1 MSDIDPHIRFIS
13 IFKEYPSPRGKES
26 SVKALDGVSL
36 DIARG
41 SVVGIVGYSGAGK
54 STLVRLING
63 LELPTSGSV
72 VIDGTDIT
80 GLPETKLQKV
90 RSRIGMIFQHFN
102 LFGSRTV
109 AGNVGYPLKIAGWSR
124 ENIKARVTEL
134 LRFVD
139 LEDKADVYPRRL
151 SGGQK
156 QRVGIARALATSPEI
171 LLADEAT
178 SALDPETTTEVL
190 GLLRRVNQEFGTTTV
205 VITHEMA
212 VVRELC
218 DNVVMM
224 EKGRIIEAGSTYSLF
239 SNPVTDTTRKFI
251 ATATQG
257 TPSAATLER
266 LRARHPGTIVAI
278 EINEEYGSSEVNRML
293 AAAQV
298 TGTVV
303 FGGVTEIGERPLG
316 TLTYELTGPPEA
328 ITAAIEQI
336 AAHTRTEVLSS
347 QQPQKEVS
355 HGH

>member
-124 ENIKARVTEL
+124 ENI
-134 LRFVD
+134 
-139 LEDKADVYPRRL
+139 
-151 SGGQK
+151 
-156 QRVGIARALATSPEI
+156 I
-171 LLADEAT
+171 
-178 SALDPETTTEVL
+178 
-190 GLLRRVNQEFGTTTV
+190 
-205 VITHEMA
+205 
-212 VVRELC
+212 C
-218 DNVVMM
+218 
-224 EKGRIIEAGSTYSLF
+224 
-239 SNPVTDTTRKFI
+239 
-251 ATATQG
+251 
-257 TPSAATLER
+257 
-266 LRARHPGTIVAI
+266 
-278 EINEEYGSSEVNRML
+278 
-293 AAAQV
+293 
-298 TGTVV
+298 
-303 FGGVTEIGERPLG
+303 
-316 TLTYELTGPPEA
+316 
-328 ITAAIEQI
+328 
-336 AAHTRTEVLSS
+336 
-347 QQPQKEVS
+347 
-355 HGH
+355 